1 MEERAQV
8 FLHKAKEN
16 PQWAQNSS
24 TTPDGNMTSNIGKLE
39 AGLLQ
44 LKDDIN
50 GKATPNEVM
59 VAAHVNIHPLLMQ
72 IYGLVL
78 EQEHGGGGEE
88 HAEDSEGQ

>member
-1 MEERAQV
+1 LEERAQV

-59 VAAHVNIHPLLMQ
+59 VTAHVNIHPLLMQ

-78 EQEHGGGGEE
+78 EQEHEGEEEE

>member
-16 PQWAQNSS
+16 PQWAQNGS

-59 VAAHVNIHPLLMQ
+59 ITAHVNIHPLLLQ

-78 EQEHGGGGEE
+78 EQEHGEEE